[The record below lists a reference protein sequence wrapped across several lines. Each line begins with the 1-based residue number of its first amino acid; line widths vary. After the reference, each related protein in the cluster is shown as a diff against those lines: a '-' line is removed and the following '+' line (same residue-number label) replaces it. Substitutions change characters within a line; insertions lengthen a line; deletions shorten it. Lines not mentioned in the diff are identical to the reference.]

1 MKQTLTAVLELSA
14 GKSISRQVILLDSDE
29 ILAQRLQRGERAA
42 VASLVERH
50 YDSLAGFLY
59 RLTGGDRMQAEDLAQ
74 ETFLR
79 VLRAIHTYQ
88 TGRRF
93 KPWLYAIAL
102 NLWRDAC
109 RRSTAQRT
117 DAVDDDM
124 LAALPGNEVVKAGE
138 EEALVRAVR
147 SLPPGQREAVIL
159 RYCQDLSLAE
169 IAEALGVPTGTIKSR
184 LSLGL
189 KRLKAFLEAD
199 DGR

>member
-1 MKQTLTAVLELSA
+1 M
-14 GKSISRQVILLDSDE
+14 DSDE

-42 VASLVERH
+42 VAPLVGRH
-50 YDSLAGFLY
+50 HDPLVGFLY
-59 RLTGGDRMQAEDLAQ
+59 RLTGGDHPQAEDLAQ

-88 TGRRF
+88 IGRRF

-109 RRSTAQRT
+109 RRSTAERT
-117 DAVDDDM
+117 DTVDEEV
-124 LAALPGNEVVKAGE
+124 LAALPGNGAVTVGDD
-138 EEALVRAVR
+138 EALVRAVR
-147 SLPPGQREAVIL
+147 RLPPGQREVIIL

-169 IAEALGVPTGTIKSR
+169 IAETLGVPVGTIKSR

-189 KRLKAFLEAD
+189 KRLKASLEVD